1 LKRELKAAAIF
12 SLVLMAMTMAAFY
25 PASVGKAL
33 IYSGDFT
40 GSDGLDLNLPLKA
53 NLGRALT
60 SLHFPL
66 WTPHLLCGY
75 PLLGEGQTGM
85 FYPFNIIFSLLG
97 PLWCF
102 NGLIM
107 LHIFISGLGMYC
119 YARHRELSHGSSAL
133 AGVVFAFSSFHVL
146 HARQLNLLEAV
157 SWAPWLFLFGER
169 HIRGRKPADL
179 LLWSLILSLQW
190 LCGHPAITYL
200 VLLGLAVL
208 YLAGWIKDIRQKGKG
223 CLYILPLGFI
233 CGTLLSMGMAALQI
247 IPTLELIPLSLR
259 SSLSFQ
265 GATKYPFTPSDLM
278 YLITPF
284 FRGNP
289 ADATYMPE
297 SIYSSGVFWENC
309 IYIGAVPVLLAI
321 LSLLRLQTERR
332 VQVCVIVLMA
342 AIVLAFGA
350 MTPLYSIMWHAVPGF
365 HLFRFPSRFLFFALF
380 ALSMLAGL
388 SWDYLSGLIRSL
400 RVRWAVTAMLIVVS
414 FVNLLWFNVSFNGAA
429 PVSWLDRPSSMRYI
443 SQSSV
448 PPSRVYTYAP
458 FYSWQKAWRE
468 DRGWLGDRAGKT
480 AGPGEPSGKASR
492 SSLDRYRGLLAPDYN
507 LVFGVSQ
514 VGEKTYIEG
523 GMAPKQRARL
533 EEQLENR
540 ACARKVGPVVILGD
554 ELVRILA
561 MENVEFITSEFM
573 LAHPM
578 ISKVSEDDGS
588 DGVKV
593 YRLRDTLP
601 RAFCVYRARVVPAG
615 GEAMRLLLSE
625 DFKAGEEVILE
636 EEPPLKLSGIAGTS
650 KTEILKYDDCEVR
663 LKVSSDEPALLFI
676 SDTWFPGWKAYVDGA
691 ERKIMCA
698 NHAFRAVAVE
708 KGEHDVVFR
717 YAPLS
722 FTIGLVISLLFIVSW
737 VALLCSCLR
746 KGSPEGN
753 QE

>member
-1 LKRELKAAAIF
+1 MKRDIKAAAIF
-12 SLVLMAMTMAAFY
+12 SLMLMVMTFAAFY
-25 PASVGKAL
+25 PASIGQAL

-53 NLGRALT
+53 NLGRALS
-60 SLHFPL
+60 SLHLPL
-66 WTPHLLCGY
+66 WTSNLFCGY

-85 FYPFNIIFSLLG
+85 FYPFNMLFSLFG

-107 LHIFISGLGMYC
+107 LHIFIAGLGMYC

-169 HIRGRKPADL
+169 HIRARKTADL
-179 LLWSLILSLQW
+179 LLWSFVLSLQW

-208 YLAGWIKDIRQKGKG
+208 YLAGWIKDIREKGKG

-233 CGTLLSMGMAALQI
+233 CGALLSMGIAALQI

-309 IYIGAVPVLLAI
+309 IYIGIVPVLLAI
-321 LSLLRLQTERR
+321 LSLLRLQAERR
-332 VQVCVIVLMA
+332 VQVSIIVLITA
-342 AIVLAFGA
+342 VVLAFGA
-350 MTPLYSIMWHAVPGF
+350 MTPLYSLLWHAVPGF
-365 HLFRFPSRFLFFALF
+365 HLFRFPSRFLFFAIF

-388 SWDYLSGLIRSL
+388 SWDYLSGLIRSHGA
-400 RVRWAVTAMLIVVS
+400 RWAVTAVLIAVS
-414 FVNLLWFNVSFNGAA
+414 FVNLFWFNAGFNRAA
-429 PVSWLDRPSSMRYI
+429 PASWLDRPSSMRYI
-443 SQSSV
+443 PQSAL
-448 PPSRVYTYAP
+448 PPCRIYTYAP

-468 DRGWLGDRAGKT
+468 DRGWLGDRAGKN
-480 AGPGEPSGKASR
+480 AGPGEPAGKAAR
-492 SSLDRYRGLLAPDYN
+492 SSLDKYRGLLAPDYN
-507 LVFGVSQ
+507 LILGVSQ

-523 GMAPKQRARL
+523 GMAPKQRAKL
-533 EEQLENR
+533 EEQLENK

-554 ELVRILA
+554 GLVRILA

-578 ISKVSEDDGS
+578 ISKVSEDGDS
-588 DGVKV
+588 DGVMV

-601 RAFCVYRARVVPAG
+601 RAFCVYRARVVPTG
-615 GEAMRLLLSE
+615 EEAMRLVLSD

-636 EEPPLKLSGIAGTS
+636 EEPPLKLSGAAGTS
-650 KTEILKYDDCEVR
+650 KTEIQKYDDCEVR
-663 LKVSSDEPALLFI
+663 LKVSSDEPALLFM
-676 SDTWFPGWKAYVDGA
+676 SDTWYPGWRARVDGV
-691 ERKIMCA
+691 ERAIMRA
-698 NHAFRAVAVE
+698 NYAFRAVAVE
-708 KGEHDVVFR
+708 KGEHEVVFR

-722 FTIGLVISLLFIVSW
+722 FTIGLAISLLFIVSW
-737 VALLCSCLR
+737 AAILCSCRR
-746 KGSPEGN
+746 KGSLEGN